1 MGTQTVVRTYP
12 KGWNVTNERLKKL
25 LNDGYKVSHITPLPD
40 GIIEYIVE
48 QKSED
53 KAKCPLDLDIQELVR
68 ERDELLNERNAYK
81 LLYEDYREE
90 QDKDDWG
97 K

>member
-48 QKSED
+48 EGIED
-53 KAKCPLDLDIQELVR
+53 KPKCPLNIDINEIIKERDIILEERNKFKELYDTHR
-68 ERDELLNERNAYK
+68 ERMDEGE
-81 LLYEDYREE
+81 
-90 QDKDDWG
+90 
-97 K
+97 